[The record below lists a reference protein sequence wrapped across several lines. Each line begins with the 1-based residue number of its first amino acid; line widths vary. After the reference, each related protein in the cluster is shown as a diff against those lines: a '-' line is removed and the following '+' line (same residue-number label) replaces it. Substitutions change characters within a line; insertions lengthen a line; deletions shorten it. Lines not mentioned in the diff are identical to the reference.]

1 MSGVRWGVRRRGAG
15 LWISAVALLVVAGRI
30 GADDGAKAR
39 GVAVAPRAR
48 AVRAE
53 VRPNFVAGEVI
64 VKFKD
69 AQGSGIT
76 AQSEDA
82 AVRADRASLLRLQS
96 KFGVESR
103 GPVFH
108 RVHEQLRQGGL
119 RIASGEAALR
129 SQDLLR
135 YYVLKTERDV
145 QATCAS

>member
-1 MSGVRWGVRRRGAG
+1 MAAFLISLVGLSAGALGEGTAETSQEQNAAVSAMLAARRPE
-15 LWISAVALLVVAGRI
+15 L
-30 GADDGAKAR
+30 
-39 GVAVAPRAR
+39 
-48 AVRAE
+48 
-53 VRPNFVAGEVI
+53 RPNFVAGEVI

-69 AQGSGIT
+69 AQIGGIT

-82 AVRADRASLLRLQS
+82 AVRTDRANLLRLQS